1 MCDSIDGKRP
11 RQADPQRQWVRGC
24 QALGRTAKWYRVSFW
39 GDEKVRKLIVEMDA
53 QLCEWRW
60 IVGRANYSSVKLL
73 KKSYRLD
80 YQILSAQGVGGSTG
94 CTGDAVFTKQ
104 TSLPWSTDTR
114 EPVKQE
120 TALGKGFWNW
130 EGPFVGHG
138 GTRGGSSWRVSAVSG
153 TRASLSLPVLR
164 PSSYRNSHR
173 IVDFHSG
180 KFIPMAGVLG
190 ERCNIT
196 QPQKWFHYLL
206 VWKDGQGILGGKT
219 RFSIMN
225 V

>member
-130 EGPFVGHG
+130 EGPFVAMGGPVGAAPGGCLPSVGHVRLSLCRSSG
-138 GTRGGSSWRVSAVSG
+138 LPHTGTVI
-153 TRASLSLPVLR
+153 ASLIFTVENLYPWLGVWVNGVILR
-164 PSSYRNSHR
+164 SHKNGFT
-173 IVDFHSG
+173 IYWCG
-180 KFIPMAGVLG
+180 KMGRAFWVEKLG
-190 ERCNIT
+190 FR
-196 QPQKWFHYLL
+196 
-206 VWKDGQGILGGKT
+206 
-219 RFSIMN
+219 S
-225 V
+225 